1 MKRFTVVSLTISLLL
16 FGTSAFGAKAGVFS
30 VPEITTAGKG
40 AFYSLEKAL
49 PTGGKD
55 KSLLIS
61 FFATYCEPC
70 KKEIPHLAKLKK
82 ELGDTGFDIVLISID
97 KDEAKAKEAAQL
109 VAENG
114 TDLKVLWDR
123 FNIVAR
129 RYSVEALPHM
139 VWIQGDRTIGESLVG
154 YDLEKLAGLKKIIGR
169 YHGVSR

>member
-1 MKRFTVVSLTISLLL
+1 MKRFTVVGLVMSLLL
-16 FGTSAFGAKAGVFS
+16 IGTSAFGAKAGVFS
-30 VPEITTAGKG
+30 VPEMTTAGKG

-82 ELGDTGFDIVLISID
+82 ELSDTGFDIVLISID
-97 KDEAKAKEAAQL
+97 KKEAQAKEAAEL
-109 VAENG
+109 VAKSG
-114 TDLKVLWDR
+114 ADLKVLWDR

-154 YDLEKLAGLKKIIGR
+154 YDLEKLAGLKKVIGR

>member
-1 MKRFTVVSLTISLLL
+1 M
-16 FGTSAFGAKAGVFS
+16 
-30 VPEITTAGKG
+30 
-40 AFYSLEKAL
+40 EKAL
-49 PTGGKD
+49 PTGAKN

-82 ELGDTGFDIVLISID
+82 ELGANGFDIVLISID
-97 KDEAKAKEAAQL
+97 KEESKAREAAQL

-129 RYSVEALPHM
+129 RYNVEALPHM
-139 VWIQGDRTIGESLVG
+139 VWIQGDRSIGESLVG
-154 YDLEKLAGLKKIIGR
+154 YDLEKLAALKNVISR
-169 YHGVSR
+169 YHGASR

>member
-1 MKRFTVVSLTISLLL
+1 MSRVKKRSLTSRN
-16 FGTSAFGAKAGVFS
+16 SK
-30 VPEITTAGKG
+30 
-40 AFYSLEKAL
+40 
-49 PTGGKD
+49 
-55 KSLLIS
+55 KSS
-61 FFATYCEPC
+61 S
-70 KKEIPHLAKLKK
+70 
-82 ELGDTGFDIVLISID
+82 DTGFDIVLISID

-154 YDLEKLAGLKKIIGR
+154 YDLEKLAGLKIIGR

>member
-1 MKRFTVVSLTISLLL
+1 M
-16 FGTSAFGAKAGVFS
+16 
-30 VPEITTAGKG
+30 
-40 AFYSLEKAL
+40 
-49 PTGGKD
+49 
-55 KSLLIS
+55 
-61 FFATYCEPC
+61 
-70 KKEIPHLAKLKK
+70 
-82 ELGDTGFDIVLISID
+82 LISID
-97 KDEAKAKEAAQL
+97 KDEAKAREAAQL

-129 RYSVEALPHM
+129 RYNVEALPHM